1 MIIGLSMKEREQ
13 LVTFKILKKGVINQ
27 KAAAKR
33 LECST
38 RWAREK
44 FKRFLEEGAK
54 GLAHRNR
61 GRPSEKAWNKE
72 EKEFAMSLFEEEF
85 KGFGPTF
92 AAEKLKAIYGIDVSS
107 ETLRN
112 AMIEH
117 RHWKEKVKKT
127 KHRALRDRKEF
138 YGELVQLDGSPHEWF
153 EGSGEKLTLLVFID
167 DATGKIPIMKLVSG
181 ESTENVMLA
190 LRSYIENNGR
200 PLALYVDFG
209 GVFSVNVNN
218 PDREK
223 KTQFRRACDELGIEI
238 KYAHSPQA
246 KGRVERSN
254 KTHQDRLIKEFRLAG
269 ISTVEEANL
278 FIEKEY
284 LPNHNKRY
292 AKPATKEGDV
302 HRSTDNY
309 NLDKTLC
316 LKEERVIQN
325 DFVVQ
330 YKKRLLQITS
340 EQKAVLR
347 PKELVT
353 VLEQFDGT
361 LSLEIRGISINF
373 REIQQRIKPEVIKP
387 KMVYRHHKPADNHPW
402 RAGYKEIQQNQFR
415 GPKL

>member
-1 MIIGLSMKEREQ
+1 MILGLSMKEREQ
-13 LVTFKILKKGVINQ
+13 FVTFKMLKEGVISQ

-38 RWAREK
+38 RWVREK
-44 FKRFLEEGAK
+44 FKRFLKKGAE
-54 GLAHRNR
+54 GLAHRSR

-72 EKEFAMSLFEEEF
+72 EKEFSMSPFQEEF

-92 AAEKLKAIYGIDVSS
+92 AAEKLKEIHGITVSS

-117 RHWKEKVKKT
+117 GHWKAKVKKP
-127 KHRALRDRKEF
+127 KHRALRERREF

-153 EGSGEKLTLLVFID
+153 EGTGEKFTLLVFID
-167 DATGKIPIMKLVSG
+167 DATGKIPLMKLVSG

-223 KTQFRRACDELGIEI
+223 KTQFRRACDELGIKI

-254 KTHQDRLIKEFRLAG
+254 KTHQDRLIKELRLVG

-292 AKPATKEGDV
+292 TRPAAKEGNV
-302 HRSTDNY
+302 HRSIDGY
-309 NLDKTLC
+309 NLDKILC
-316 LKEERVIQN
+316 LTRIFHE
-325 DFVVQ
+325 
-330 YKKRLLQITS
+330 
-340 EQKAVLR
+340 
-347 PKELVT
+347 
-353 VLEQFDGT
+353 
-361 LSLEIRGISINF
+361 NF
-373 REIQQRIKPEVIKP
+373 SNHSK
-387 KMVYRHHKPADNHPW
+387 VY
-402 RAGYKEIQQNQFR
+402 
-415 GPKL
+415 L